1 MLSYRNMK
9 TGGQTH
15 RRKVCQGLLSTKT
28 SPKISRIH
36 FAARHSK
43 LALYFWTNLFCAS
56 PVFLCIFYQPDFEKD
71 VCFREH
77 LVPSA
82 VVVPRFLTRRVSPS
96 LSPQSLLCPSLHST
110 TCQSLPLFLLG
121 LCVPA
126 CSFFF
131 FFSSQKGCY
140 QTGPAKHS
148 HNVFHQ
154 HFTDD
159 SSAADGRLIGE
170 KVRRRNQS

>member
-71 VCFREH
+71 VGFREH

-96 LSPQSLLCPSLHST
+96 VSPQSLIHTCALPCTAPRVSHCLCFFWD
-110 TCQSLPLFLLG
+110 CVCPLAL
-121 LCVPA
+121 
-126 CSFFF
+126 FFF
-131 FFSSQKGCY
+131 FFPPRKDAIRLGQQSTATMYFISISQMTV
-140 QTGPAKHS
+140 Q
-148 HNVFHQ
+148 Q
-154 HFTDD
+154 LM
-159 SSAADGRLIGE
+159 AD
-170 KVRRRNQS
+170 